1 MEILMVSLSNKG
13 TKSGRRFWNSDSDTG
28 TAYLL
33 LAPFLI
39 LWLVW
44 FFYPF
49 IQSFLI
55 SFQHFDFSQMEKSKY
70 IGFGNYIKLL
80 MGNQEFYKAMG
91 HTVIIVLVAV
101 PVQTLLA
108 LLLAVALNKE
118 LAAKSTFRTIFI
130 IPNITSGIAAA
141 TVFMVLFRKDMLFAK
156 AFSIFGFPNDT
167 WTARPDVALLF
178 IIILYVWQQAGFYM
192 IIYLAGLQGISKELY
207 ESARVDGAN
216 WFQQFKSITLP
227 SLKPVTFLVVS
238 VGTIQA
244 FQIYDQIAAISRY
257 GKLGSPADSTTTL
270 ITYFITH
277 GIRYPDEMG
286 LGCAAVII
294 FLFIILGITLVQK
307 KLLEEK
313 E

>member
-1 MEILMVSLSNKG
+1 MTSISDKSLKE
-13 TKSGRRFWNSDSDTG
+13 GRRFWNRDSDTF
-28 TAYLL
+28 TAYFL

-44 FFYPF
+44 FLYPF

-55 SFQHFDFSQMEKSKY
+55 SFQNFDFSRMENSKF
-70 IGFGNYIKLL
+70 IGFDNYIKLL
-80 MGNQEFYKAMG
+80 VGNQEFYKAMW
-91 HTVIIVLVAV
+91 HTVVIVLVAV
-101 PVQTLLA
+101 PLQTAFA
-108 LLLAVALNKE
+108 LLLATVLNKE
-118 LAAKSTFRTIFI
+118 LTAKNFFRTTFI

-156 AFSIFGFPNDT
+156 AFSILGFANDT

-178 IIILYVWQQAGFYM
+178 IIILYVWQQVGFFM
-192 IIYLAGLQGISKELY
+192 IIYLAGLQGISRELY
-207 ESARVDGAN
+207 EAARVDGASP
-216 WFQQFKSITLP
+216 FEQFRNITLP

-294 FLFIILGITLVQK
+294 FLFIILGITLAQK

>member
-1 MEILMVSLSNKG
+1 MVSVSNKKMIG
-13 TKSGRRFWNSDSDTG
+13 SKWIKNSDSDIF

-39 LWLVW
+39 LWLIW

-55 SFQHFDFSQMEKSKY
+55 SFQHFDFSQMDQSKFV
-70 IGFGNYIKLL
+70 GLENYTKLL
-80 MGNQEFYKAMG
+80 VNNPEFYEAIG

-101 PVQTLLA
+101 PLQTVFALA
-108 LLLAVALNKE
+108 LAMALNQDISGKGI
-118 LAAKSTFRTIFI
+118 FRTVYI

-141 TVFMVLFRKDMLFAK
+141 TVFMVLFRKDMIFTK
-156 AFSIFGFPNDT
+156 AFALLGFPNDT
-167 WTARPDVALLF
+167 WTAKPDIALLF
-178 IIILYVWQQAGFYM
+178 VIILYVWQQVGFYM
-192 IIYLAGLQGISKELY
+192 IIYLAGLQTISRELY
-207 ESARVDGAN
+207 EAARVDGAN
-216 WFQQFKSITLP
+216 WFQQFKSITVP
-227 SLKPVTFLVVS
+227 SLKPVTFLIVS

-244 FQIYDQIAAISRY
+244 FQIFDQIAAISRY

-270 ITYFITH
+270 ITYFFTH

-286 LGCAAVII
+286 LGCASVII
-294 FLFIILGITLVQK
+294 FLFIVLGITLVQK

>member
-1 MEILMVSLSNKG
+1 MYSASNKRI
-13 TKSGRRFWNSDSDTG
+13 KVSKRFWNSDSDTT

-33 LAPFLI
+33 LAPFLL

-55 SFQHFDFSQMEKSKY
+55 SFQDFDFSQMEKSKF
-70 IGFGNYIKLL
+70 IGLDNYIKLL
-80 MGNQEFYKAMG
+80 VGNQEFYSAMW

-101 PVQTLLA
+101 PLQTFLA
-108 LLLAVALNKE
+108 LLLATALNKE
-118 LAAKSTFRTIFI
+118 LAAKGIFRTIFI

-156 AFSIFGFPNDT
+156 AFSILGFDNDT
-167 WTARPDVALLF
+167 WTARPDMALLF
-178 IIILYVWQQAGFYM
+178 IIILYVWQQAGFFM
-192 IIYLAGLQGISKELY
+192 IIYIAGLQGISKELY
-207 ESARVDGAN
+207 EASRVDGAN
-216 WFQQFKSITLP
+216 VFQQFKSITLP
-227 SLKPVTFLVVS
+227 SLKPVTFLVVA

-257 GKLGSPADSTTTL
+257 GKLGSPADATTTL

>member
-1 MEILMVSLSNKG
+1 MVSVSSKKG
-13 TKSGRRFWNSDSDTG
+13 KTGKLFKNSDSDIV
-28 TAYLL
+28 TAYLF

-49 IQSFLI
+49 LQSFLI
-55 SFQHFDFSQMEKSKY
+55 SFQNFDFSQMDKARF
-70 IGFGNYIKLL
+70 IGLENYTKLL
-80 MGNQEFYKAMG
+80 VNNPEFYAAIG

-101 PVQTLLA
+101 PLQTILA
-108 LLLAVALNKE
+108 LVLAMALNQDISGKGI
-118 LAAKSTFRTIFI
+118 FRTVYI

-156 AFSIFGFPNDT
+156 AFSLVGFPNDT

-178 IIILYVWQQAGFYM
+178 VIILYVWQQVGFFM
-192 IIYLAGLQGISKELY
+192 IIYLAGLQTISRDLY
-207 ESARVDGAN
+207 EAARVDGAS
-216 WFQQFKSITLP
+216 WFQQFRSITLP
-227 SLKPVTFLVVS
+227 CLKPVTFLIVS

-244 FQIYDQIAAISRY
+244 FQIFDQIAAISRY

-270 ITYFITH
+270 ITYFFTH

-286 LGCAAVII
+286 LGCASVIV

>member
-1 MEILMVSLSNKG
+1 MNSVSNKRI
-13 TKSGRRFWNSDSDTG
+13 KASKLLRNNDSDST
-28 TAYLL
+28 TAYFL
-33 LAPFLI
+33 LAPFLL

-44 FFYPF
+44 FLYPF

-55 SFQHFDFSQMEKSKY
+55 SFQNFDFSRMENAKF
-70 IGFGNYIKLL
+70 IGFDNYLKLL
-80 MGNQEFYKAMG
+80 VGNEEFYSAMW
-91 HTVIIVLVAV
+91 HTVLIVLVAV
-101 PVQTLLA
+101 PLQTFFA
-108 LLLAVALNKE
+108 LLLAMALNQGVAYKGI
-118 LAAKSTFRTIFI
+118 FRTTFI

-156 AFSIFGFPNDT
+156 AFTIFGFPNET
-167 WTARPDVALLF
+167 WTARPDIALLF
-178 IIILYVWQQAGFYM
+178 IIILYVWQQTGFYM
-192 IIYLAGLQGISKELY
+192 IIYIAGLQGISRELY
-207 ESARVDGAN
+207 EAARVDGAN
-216 WFQQFKSITLP
+216 AFQQFKSITFP

-257 GKLGSPADSTTTL
+257 GALGSPAASTTTL
-270 ITYFITH
+270 ITFFMTH

-286 LGCAAVII
+286 LGCASVII
-294 FLFIILGITLVQK
+294 FLLIILGVTLVQK

>member
-1 MEILMVSLSNKG
+1 MSGLS
-13 TKSGRRFWNSDSDTG
+13 KSKLNGSKKFWNNDNDI
-28 TAYLL
+28 AAACLF

-55 SFQHFDFSQMEKSKY
+55 SFQHFDFSQMENSKF
-70 IGFGNYIKLL
+70 IGLDNYKKLL
-80 MGNQEFYKAMG
+80 VGNQEFYKAMW
-91 HTVIIVLVAV
+91 HTVIIVLIAV
-101 PVQTLLA
+101 PLQTFLA
-108 LLLAVALNKE
+108 LVLAILLNKE
-118 LAAKSTFRTIFI
+118 LTAKGIFRTMFI

-156 AFSIFGFPNDT
+156 AFSILGFPNDT
-167 WTARPDVALLF
+167 WTARPDVALMF
-178 IIILYVWQQAGFYM
+178 IIILYVWQQAGFFM

-207 ESARVDGAN
+207 EAARVDGAN
-216 WFQQFKSITLP
+216 WLQQFRNITFP

-294 FLFIILGITLVQK
+294 FLFIIMGITMVQK

>member
-1 MEILMVSLSNKG
+1 MVSLSDKSSKG
-13 TKSGRRFWNSDSDTG
+13 GKRFWNNDSDTF
-28 TAYLL
+28 TAYFL

-55 SFQHFDFSQMEKSKY
+55 SFQDFDFSQMEKSKF
-70 IGFGNYIKLL
+70 IGLDNYIKLL
-80 MGNQEFYKAMG
+80 VGNEEFYKAMW
-91 HTVIIVLVAV
+91 HTVVIVLVAV
-101 PVQTLLA
+101 PLQTVFA
-108 LLLAVALNKE
+108 LLLAIALNKE
-118 LAAKSTFRTIFI
+118 LAAKGFFRTTFI

-156 AFSIFGFPNDT
+156 AFSILGFPNDT
-167 WTARPDVALLF
+167 WTARPDIALLF
-178 IIILYVWQQAGFYM
+178 IIILYVWQQVGFFM
-192 IIYLAGLQGISKELY
+192 IIYLAGLQGINKELY
-207 ESARVDGAN
+207 EASRVDGAN
-216 WFQQFKSITLP
+216 IFEQFRNITLP